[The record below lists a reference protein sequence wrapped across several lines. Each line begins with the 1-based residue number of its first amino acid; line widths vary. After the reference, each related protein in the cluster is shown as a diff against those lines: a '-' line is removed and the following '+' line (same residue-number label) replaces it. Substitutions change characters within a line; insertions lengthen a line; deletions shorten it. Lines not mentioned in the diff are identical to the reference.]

1 MSMKLVGRALLL
13 SALAACGGHSE
24 ETKPSPK
31 VATDTLVERKQVVDT
46 MVVKTDTTI
55 ANSLLVQMGHRVVKF
70 TGLLPS
76 DCQHAPEYH
85 LNNVQTEHETGM
97 QGVGASPNRA

>member
-1 MSMKLVGRALLL
+1 MAAATVRNKAGLYHALVVVFGV
-13 SALAACGGHSE
+13 AAR
-24 ETKPSPK
+24 
-31 VATDTLVERKQVVDT
+31 L
-46 MVVKTDTTI
+46 VKTDTTI